1 MYNVLVHIRES
12 YCSTVTV
19 TFAHQER
26 KELMLFEDELA
37 ETKRK
42 LQRQHDQD
50 VDALK
55 RQHGRQL
62 QQLRDKQDESDEQL
76 TAQLQSLEHKRAQLQ
91 KSAQLLKDE
100 ESDLDKRRKQFRRDQ
115 ERFDHEQDV
124 SGCGGVYGLI
134 RVE

>member
-1 MYNVLVHIRES
+1 
-12 YCSTVTV
+12 
-19 TFAHQER
+19 
-26 KELMLFEDELA
+26 MLFEDELA
-37 ETKRK
+37 EAKRK

-124 SGCGGVYGLI
+124 SGCGGGGWGELFACKVSHCKGFLT
-134 RVE
+134 RH

>member
-1 MYNVLVHIRES
+1 MYSYISES
-12 YCSTVTV
+12 RTALPSLSRL
-19 TFAHQER
+19 AHQER

-76 TAQLQSLEHKRAQLQ
+76 SAQLQSLEHKRAQLQ